1 MHNGGQA
8 QPHPCLEV
16 SPWKALAA
24 VASAERTKPRSKRRS
39 PGLAR
44 CPGARRT
51 QPKPRRPRTVP
62 GTPTSAPASRNW
74 LQGGSQGCRLRG
86 GRRGAASLPPSCHP
100 QGAAPGPAWTP
111 SAELPAEPPGQVPA
125 QKPSLAPASWHPA
138 ATRWQ
143 LLRIPGPPGITACCP
158 PSRDSRGSPRAPRRS
173 PGGRQ
178 HQAQAP
184 AGCRAL
190 SGRRRPRN
198 LGRGRGP
205 AHPLPGACG
214 TRGAAAVLSF
224 LPAPQ
229 ARGPPVR
236 RPHPCAHIPL
246 CLLRPLAGRGS

>member
-143 LLRIPGPPGITACCP
+143 LLRIPGPPG
-158 PSRDSRGSPRAPRRS
+158 
-173 PGGRQ
+173 Q
-178 HQAQAP
+178 
-184 AGCRAL
+184 
-190 SGRRRPRN
+190 
-198 LGRGRGP
+198 
-205 AHPLPGACG
+205 
-214 TRGAAAVLSF
+214 GAARA
-224 LPAPQ
+224 APPPL
-229 ARGPPVR
+229 RTHPPVPAQTPGWTR
-236 RPHPCAHIPL
+236 
-246 CLLRPLAGRGS
+246 LLIQFLFHDDADEGEVE